1 MRSDRVA
8 STLRADYAQPLP
20 ALVIAQLL
28 GVPAADR
35 EAFAQWSDQL
45 AAVVFTAEGGGADDG
60 ASIAAQRF
68 TEYFT
73 DLAEQRRRHPTDDLI
88 SALVH
93 ASAIDP
99 GDLVGACTLLLFAG
113 HETTA
118 GLIANGTALLLEH
131 PEQLD
136 RLRDDPSLWPTAVD
150 ELLRRASPAKTMVR
164 KALEDHRWFG
174 ADVRAGDTVFLV
186 LLAAS
191 NDPAVYADPHRL
203 DVARQ
208 PNPHLGFGWG
218 LHHCLGASL
227 ARLEAEVALRRLFD
241 RYPAL
246 HLDGPVGWGGG
257 VLGRVAGSP
266 VLVQHT

>member
-1 MRSDRVA
+1 M
-8 STLRADYAQPLP
+8 
-20 ALVIAQLL
+20 
-28 GVPAADR
+28 
-35 EAFAQWSDQL
+35 
-45 AAVVFTAEGGGADDG
+45 
-60 ASIAAQRF
+60 
-68 TEYFT
+68 
-73 DLAEQRRRHPTDDLI
+73 
-88 SALVH
+88 H

-203 DVARQ
+203 DVARH

-227 ARLEAEVALRRLFD
+227 ARLEAELALRRLFE
-241 RYPAL
+241 RYPA
-246 HLDGPVGWGGG
+246 HAPRRAGRMGRRGPRPSCVASS
-257 VLGRVAGSP
+257 GRGRLMQRGPNLSRRGPSSRSP
-266 VLVQHT
+266 R